1 MATAVALYF
10 KMSDISNRTIAAI
23 STALSESGI
32 GIIRVSGPD
41 AVSVCSEII
50 FDKKKEPVLM
60 NMQGGTFRHCYVFD
74 SDVIL
79 DECIVL
85 LYKAPH
91 SYTGE
96 DTVEIQCHG
105 GVYLLK
111 KILDLV
117 IAHGAILSA
126 PGEFTKRA
134 FLNSKMDLAQAE
146 AVMDLISSRS
156 EGALRASRDQ
166 MSGRVSSVIRD
177 LRARI
182 LYETAYIESAI
193 DDPEHYDLT
202 GYEDRLSDKV
212 SELSSEI
219 AELIRSYDSG
229 RFLREGIST
238 CIVGSP
244 NSGKSSLLNLLT
256 GHDRAIVSD
265 IPGTTRDTIEEYV
278 RLDDILLKVTDTAGI
293 RDTSDVIESI
303 GTKRALDAAES
314 ADLILFMIDGSEL
327 LTTDIMQIFSAIY
340 KQKVI
345 VILNKADKTLVV
357 RPSDIYEHLKES
369 AEREISLLSKEEF
382 FDRFPCIIM
391 SASGG
396 QGLEDL
402 KREIRKEFL
411 SGSITSSSD
420 VVITGLRHKELLSS
434 ALESLSNV
442 SVGIRDG
449 VEIDVYCVDLYDAY
463 KKLGLIIGEE
473 LGDDLADEI
482 FSKFCMGK

>member
-1 MATAVALYF
+1 MTDNLQ
-10 KMSDISNRTIAAI
+10 KTIAAI

-41 AVSVCSEII
+41 AVKICSEIL
-50 FDKKKEPVLM
+50 FDKKKESVLDKM
-60 NMQGGTFRHCYVFD
+60 EAGTFRHCYVFD
-74 SDVIL
+74 SDEIL

-105 GVYLLK
+105 GVFLLK
-111 KILDLV
+111 KVLDLV
-117 IAHGAILSA
+117 TSHGAVLSA

-166 MSGRVSSVIRD
+166 MSGRVSEAIKD
-177 LRARI
+177 LRAKI

-202 GYEDRLSDKV
+202 GYEDKLSETVDNISDKIT
-212 SELSSEI
+212 EM
-219 AELIRSYDSG
+219 IRSYDSG
-229 RFLREGIST
+229 KFVREGIST

-244 NSGKSSLLNLLT
+244 NSGKSSLLNLLA

-265 IPGTTRDTIEEYV
+265 IPGTTRDTIEEYI

-293 RDTSDVIESI
+293 RDTDDVIESI
-303 GTKRALDAAES
+303 GTKRALSAAEN
-314 ADLILFMIDGSEL
+314 ADLILFMIDGSEY
-327 LTTDIMQIFSAIY
+327 LTTEIMQIFSAVY
-340 KQKVI
+340 KQKLI
-345 VILNKADKTLVV
+345 IILNKADKTLKV
-357 RPSDIYEHLKES
+357 RPDDVYIHLKES
-369 AEREISLLSKEEF
+369 ADREISALTKEEF
-382 FDRFPCIIM
+382 FDRYPCIIM

-402 KREIRKEFL
+402 KRTVRAGFL
-411 SGSITSSSD
+411 SGDITSKSD
-420 VVITGLRHKELLSS
+420 VVITGLRHKELLTD
-434 ALESLSNV
+434 ALESLNGV
-442 SVGIRDG
+442 KEGIASG
-449 VEIDVYCVDLYDAY
+449 VEIDVYCGDLYNAY

>member
-1 MATAVALYF
+1 MTDNLQ
-10 KMSDISNRTIAAI
+10 KTIAAI

-41 AVSVCSEII
+41 AVKICSEIL
-50 FDKKKEPVLM
+50 FDKKKESVLDKM
-60 NMQGGTFRHCYVFD
+60 EAGTFRHCYVFD
-74 SDVIL
+74 SDEIL

-105 GVYLLK
+105 GVFLLK
-111 KILDLV
+111 KVLDLV
-117 IAHGAILSA
+117 TSHGAVLSA

-166 MSGRVSSVIRD
+166 MSGRVSEAIKD
-177 LRARI
+177 LRAKI

-202 GYEDRLSDKV
+202 GYEDKLSETVDDISDKIT
-212 SELSSEI
+212 EM
-219 AELIRSYDSG
+219 IRSYDSG
-229 RFLREGIST
+229 KFVREGIST

-244 NSGKSSLLNLLT
+244 NSGKSSLLNLLA

-265 IPGTTRDTIEEYV
+265 IPGTTRDTIEEYI

-293 RDTSDVIESI
+293 RDTDDVIESI
-303 GTKRALDAAES
+303 GTKRALSAAEN
-314 ADLILFMIDGSEL
+314 ADLILFMIDGSEY
-327 LTTDIMQIFSAIY
+327 LTTEIMQIFSAVY
-340 KQKVI
+340 KQKLI
-345 VILNKADKTLVV
+345 IILNKADKTLKV
-357 RPSDIYEHLKES
+357 RPDDVYIHLKES
-369 AEREISLLSKEEF
+369 ADREISALTKEEF
-382 FDRFPCIIM
+382 FDRYPCIIM

-402 KREIRKEFL
+402 KRTVRAGFL
-411 SGSITSSSD
+411 SGDITSKSD
-420 VVITGLRHKELLSS
+420 VVITGLRHKELLTD
-434 ALESLSNV
+434 ALESLNGVKEGIV
-442 SVGIRDG
+442 SG
-449 VEIDVYCVDLYDAY
+449 VEIDVYCGDLYNAY

>member
-1 MATAVALYF
+1 MTDNLQ
-10 KMSDISNRTIAAI
+10 KTIAAI

-41 AVSVCSEII
+41 AVKICSEII
-50 FDKKKEPVLM
+50 FDKKKESVPDKM
-60 NMQGGTFRHCYVFD
+60 EAGTFRHCYVFD
-74 SDVIL
+74 KEEIL

-111 KILDLV
+111 KVLDLV
-117 IAHGAILSA
+117 TSHGAVLSA

-166 MSGRVSSVIRD
+166 MSGRVSEAIRD
-177 LRARI
+177 LRAKI
-182 LYETAYIESAI
+182 LYETAFIESAI

-202 GYEDRLSDKV
+202 GYEERLSETVNEISDKIT
-212 SELSSEI
+212 EM
-219 AELIRSYDSG
+219 IRSYDSG
-229 RFLREGIST
+229 RFVREGIAT

-256 GHDRAIVSD
+256 GQDRAIVSD

-293 RDTSDVIESI
+293 RDTDDVIESI
-303 GTKRALDAAES
+303 GTKRAFEAAEN
-314 ADLILFMIDGSEL
+314 ADLILFMIDASEY
-327 LTTDIMQIFSAIY
+327 LTLDIMQIFSAVY
-340 KQKVI
+340 KRKLI
-345 VILNKADKTLVV
+345 IILNKADKTLMV
-357 RPSDIYEHLKES
+357 RQDDVYLHLKES
-369 AEREISLLSKEEF
+369 ADKEISALSKEEF
-382 FDRFPCIIM
+382 FDRYPCIVM

-396 QGLEDL
+396 QGLEEL
-402 KREIRKEFL
+402 KRTIRAGFL
-411 SGSITSSSD
+411 SGDITSKSY
-420 VVITGLRHKELLSS
+420 VVITGLRHKELLSD
-434 ALESLSNV
+434 ALGSLSGV
-442 SVGIRDG
+442 KEGIEAG
-449 VEIDVYCVDLYDAY
+449 VEIDVYCGDLYDAY

>member
-1 MATAVALYF
+1 MTDNLQ
-10 KMSDISNRTIAAI
+10 KTIAAI

-41 AVSVCSEII
+41 AVKICSEIL
-50 FDKKKEPVLM
+50 FDKKKESVLDKM
-60 NMQGGTFRHCYVFD
+60 EAGTFRHCYVFD
-74 SDVIL
+74 SDEIL

-105 GVYLLK
+105 GVFLLK
-111 KILDLV
+111 KVLDLV
-117 IAHGAILSA
+117 TAHGAVLSA

-166 MSGRVSSVIRD
+166 MSGRVSEAIKD
-177 LRARI
+177 LRAKI

-202 GYEDRLSDKV
+202 GYEDKLSETVDNISDKIT
-212 SELSSEI
+212 EM
-219 AELIRSYDSG
+219 IRSYDSG
-229 RFLREGIST
+229 KFVREGIST

-244 NSGKSSLLNLLT
+244 NSGKSSLLNLLA

-265 IPGTTRDTIEEYV
+265 IPGTTRDTIEEYI

-293 RDTSDVIESI
+293 RDTDDVIESI
-303 GTKRALDAAES
+303 GTKRALSAAEN
-314 ADLILFMIDGSEL
+314 ADLILFMIDGSEY
-327 LTTDIMQIFSAIY
+327 LTTEIMQIFSAVY
-340 KQKVI
+340 KQKLI
-345 VILNKADKTLVV
+345 IILNKADKILKV
-357 RPSDIYEHLKES
+357 RPDDVYIHLKES
-369 AEREISLLSKEEF
+369 ADREISALTKEEF
-382 FDRFPCIIM
+382 FDRYPCIIM

-402 KREIRKEFL
+402 KRTVRAGFL
-411 SGSITSSSD
+411 SGDITSKSD
-420 VVITGLRHKELLSS
+420 VVITGLRHKELLTD
-434 ALESLSNV
+434 ALESLNGV
-442 SVGIRDG
+442 KEGIASG
-449 VEIDVYCVDLYDAY
+449 VEIDVYCGDLYNAY

>member
-1 MATAVALYF
+1 MTDNLQ
-10 KMSDISNRTIAAI
+10 KTIAAI

-41 AVSVCSEII
+41 AVKICSEIL
-50 FDKKKEPVLM
+50 FDKKKESVLDKM
-60 NMQGGTFRHCYVFD
+60 EAGTFRHCYVFD
-74 SDVIL
+74 SDEIL

-85 LYKAPH
+85 LYKAPL

-105 GVYLLK
+105 GVFLLK
-111 KILDLV
+111 KVLDLV
-117 IAHGAILSA
+117 TAHGAVLSV

-166 MSGRVSSVIRD
+166 MSGRVSEAIKD
-177 LRARI
+177 LRAKI

-202 GYEDRLSDKV
+202 GYEDKLSETVDNISDKIT
-212 SELSSEI
+212 EM
-219 AELIRSYDSG
+219 IRSYDSG
-229 RFLREGIST
+229 KFVREGIST

-244 NSGKSSLLNLLT
+244 NSGKSSLLNLLA

-265 IPGTTRDTIEEYV
+265 IPGTTRDTIEEYI

-293 RDTSDVIESI
+293 RDTDDVIESI
-303 GTKRALDAAES
+303 GTKRALSAAEN
-314 ADLILFMIDGSEL
+314 ADLILFMIDGSEY
-327 LTTDIMQIFSAIY
+327 LTTEIMQIFSAVY
-340 KQKVI
+340 KQKLI
-345 VILNKADKTLVV
+345 IILNKADKILKV
-357 RPSDIYEHLKES
+357 RPDDVYIHLKES
-369 AEREISLLSKEEF
+369 ADREISALTKEEF
-382 FDRFPCIIM
+382 FDRYPCIIM

-402 KREIRKEFL
+402 KRTVRAGFL
-411 SGSITSSSD
+411 SGDITSKSD
-420 VVITGLRHKELLSS
+420 VVITGLRHKELLTD
-434 ALESLSNV
+434 ALESLNGV
-442 SVGIRDG
+442 KEGIASG
-449 VEIDVYCVDLYDAY
+449 VEIDVYCGDLYNAY

>member
-1 MATAVALYF
+1 MTDNLQ
-10 KMSDISNRTIAAI
+10 KTIAAI

-41 AVSVCSEII
+41 AVKICSEIL
-50 FDKKKEPVLM
+50 FDKKKESVLDKM
-60 NMQGGTFRHCYVFD
+60 EAGTFRHCYVFD
-74 SDVIL
+74 SDEIL

-105 GVYLLK
+105 GVFLLK
-111 KILDLV
+111 KVLDLV
-117 IAHGAILSA
+117 TSHGAVLSA

-166 MSGRVSSVIRD
+166 MSGRVSEAIKD
-177 LRARI
+177 LRAKI

-202 GYEDRLSDKV
+202 GYEDKLSETVDNISDKIT
-212 SELSSEI
+212 EM
-219 AELIRSYDSG
+219 IRSYDSG
-229 RFLREGIST
+229 KFVREGIST

-244 NSGKSSLLNLLT
+244 NSGKSSLLNLLA

-265 IPGTTRDTIEEYV
+265 IPGTTRDTIEEYI

-293 RDTSDVIESI
+293 RDTDDVIESI
-303 GTKRALDAAES
+303 GTKRALSAAEN
-314 ADLILFMIDGSEL
+314 ADLILFMIDGSEY
-327 LTTDIMQIFSAIY
+327 LTTEIMQIFSAVY
-340 KQKVI
+340 KQKLI
-345 VILNKADKTLVV
+345 IILNKADKILKV
-357 RPSDIYEHLKES
+357 RPDDVYIHLKES
-369 AEREISLLSKEEF
+369 ADREISALTKEEF
-382 FDRFPCIIM
+382 FDRYPCIIM

-402 KREIRKEFL
+402 KRTVRAGFL
-411 SGSITSSSD
+411 SGDITSKSD
-420 VVITGLRHKELLSS
+420 VVITGLRHKELLTD
-434 ALESLSNV
+434 ALESLNGV
-442 SVGIRDG
+442 KEGIASG
-449 VEIDVYCVDLYDAY
+449 VEIDVYCGDLYNAY

>member
-1 MATAVALYF
+1 MNDNLQ
-10 KMSDISNRTIAAI
+10 KTIAAI

-41 AVSVCSEII
+41 AVKICSEIL
-50 FDKKKEPVLM
+50 FDKKKESVLDGM
-60 NMQGGTFRHCYVFD
+60 DAGTFRHCYVFKGD
-74 SDVIL
+74 EIL

-105 GVYLLK
+105 GVFLLK
-111 KILDLV
+111 KVLDLV
-117 IAHGAILSA
+117 VSHGVVLSA

-166 MSGRVSSVIRD
+166 MSGRVSEAIKD
-177 LRARI
+177 LRAKI

-202 GYEDRLSDKV
+202 GYEEKLSATVAGISDRI
-212 SELSSEI
+212 SEM
-219 AELIRSYDSG
+219 IRSYDSG
-229 RFLREGIST
+229 KFVREGIAT

-293 RDTSDVIESI
+293 RDTDDVIESI
-303 GTKRALDAAES
+303 GTKRAFTAAEN
-314 ADLILFMIDGSEL
+314 ADLILFMIDGSEY
-327 LTTDIMQIFSAIY
+327 LTTEIMQIFSAVYRKKLI
-340 KQKVI
+340 I
-345 VILNKADKTLVV
+345 ILNKADKTLMV
-357 RPSDIYEHLKES
+357 RPDDVYNHLKES
-369 AEREISLLSKEEF
+369 ADKEISSLSKEEF
-382 FDRFPCIIM
+382 FEKYPCIIM

-402 KREIRKEFL
+402 KRTVRAGFL
-411 SGSITSSSD
+411 SGDITSKSD
-420 VVITGLRHKELLSS
+420 VVITGLRHKELLAD
-434 ALESLSNV
+434 ALECLSGV
-442 SVGIRDG
+442 KEGIESG
-449 VEIDVYCVDLYDAY
+449 VEIDVYCGDLYNAY

>member
-1 MATAVALYF
+1 MTDNLQ
-10 KMSDISNRTIAAI
+10 KTIAAI
-23 STALSESGI
+23 STAMSESGI

-41 AVSVCSEII
+41 AVKICSEII
-50 FDKKKEPVLM
+50 FDKKKESVPDKM
-60 NMQGGTFRHCYVFD
+60 EAGTFRHCYVYD
-74 SDVIL
+74 SDEML

-105 GVYLLK
+105 GVFLLK
-111 KILDLV
+111 KVLDLV
-117 IAHGAILSA
+117 ISHGAVHAA

-134 FLNSKMDLAQAE
+134 FLNSRMDLAQAE
-146 AVMDLISSRS
+146 AVMDIISSRS
-156 EGALRASRDQ
+156 ESALRASRNQ
-166 MSGRVSSVIRD
+166 MSGRVSEVIRN
-177 LRARI
+177 LRAGI

-202 GYEDRLSDKV
+202 GYEDRLSEMVTGISDKI
-212 SELSSEI
+212 SD
-219 AELIRSYDSG
+219 LIRSYDSG
-229 RFLREGIST
+229 KFVREGIST

-293 RDTSDVIESI
+293 RDTEDVIESI
-303 GTKRALDAAES
+303 GTKRALDAAKN

-327 LTTDIMQIFSAIY
+327 LTIDIMQIFSEVY

-345 VILNKADKTLVV
+345 IILNKADKTLMV
-357 RPSDIYEHLKES
+357 RTDDVYNHLRES
-369 AEREISLLSKEEF
+369 ADQEIHDLSKEEF
-382 FDRFPCIIM
+382 FDRYPCIVM

-402 KREIRKEFL
+402 KRTVRAGFL
-411 SGSITSSSD
+411 AGDITSSSD
-420 VVITGLRHKELLSS
+420 VVITGLRHKELLAD
-434 ALESLSNV
+434 ALESLAGV
-442 SVGIRDG
+442 KEGIESG
-449 VEIDVYCVDLYDAY
+449 VEIDVYCVNLYDAY

>member
-1 MATAVALYF
+1 MTDNLQ
-10 KMSDISNRTIAAI
+10 KTIAAI

-41 AVSVCSEII
+41 AVGICSEIL
-50 FDKKKEPVLM
+50 FDKKKESVLDKM
-60 NMQGGTFRHCYVFD
+60 EAGSFRHCYVFD
-74 SDVIL
+74 SDRIL

-105 GVYLLK
+105 GVFLLK
-111 KILDLV
+111 KVLDLV
-117 IAHGAILSA
+117 VSHGAVLSA

-166 MSGRVSSVIRD
+166 MSGRVSEAVKD
-177 LRARI
+177 LRAKI

-202 GYEDRLSDKV
+202 GYEEKLSETVDDISDKIT
-212 SELSSEI
+212 EM
-219 AELIRSYDSG
+219 IRSYDSG
-229 RFLREGIST
+229 KFVREGIST

-278 RLDDILLKVTDTAGI
+278 SLDDILLKVTDTAGI
-293 RDTSDVIESI
+293 RDTEDVIESI
-303 GTKRALDAAES
+303 GTKRALSAAEN
-314 ADLILFMIDGSEL
+314 ADLILFMIDGSEY
-327 LTTDIMQIFSAIY
+327 LTTEIMQIFSAVY
-340 KQKVI
+340 KKKLI
-345 VILNKADKTLVV
+345 IILNKADKTLMV
-357 RPSDIYEHLKES
+357 RPDDVYNHLKES
-369 AEREISLLSKEEF
+369 AEKEISALTKEEF
-382 FDRFPCIIM
+382 FDRYPCIIM

-402 KREIRKEFL
+402 KRTVRAGFL
-411 SGSITSSSD
+411 SGDITSKSD
-420 VVITGLRHKELLSS
+420 VVITGLRHKELLAD
-434 ALESLSNV
+434 ALESLKGV
-442 SVGIRDG
+442 KEGIASG
-449 VEIDVYCVDLYDAY
+449 VEIDVYCGDLYNAY

>member
-1 MATAVALYF
+1 MTDNLQ
-10 KMSDISNRTIAAI
+10 KTIAAI

-41 AVSVCSEII
+41 AVKICSEIL
-50 FDKKKEPVLM
+50 FDKKKESVLDKM
-60 NMQGGTFRHCYVFD
+60 EAGTFKHCYVFD
-74 SDVIL
+74 SDEIL

-105 GVYLLK
+105 GVFLLK
-111 KILDLV
+111 KVLDLV
-117 IAHGAILSA
+117 TSHGAVLSA

-166 MSGRVSSVIRD
+166 MSGRVSDAIKD
-177 LRARI
+177 LRAKI

-202 GYEDRLSDKV
+202 GYEDKLSETVDDI
-212 SELSSEI
+212 SDRITEM
-219 AELIRSYDSG
+219 IRSYDSG
-229 RFLREGIST
+229 KFVREGIST

-244 NSGKSSLLNLLT
+244 NSGKSSLLNLLA

-265 IPGTTRDTIEEYV
+265 IPGTTRDTIEEYI

-293 RDTSDVIESI
+293 RDTDDVIESI
-303 GTKRALDAAES
+303 GTKRALSAAEN
-314 ADLILFMIDGSEL
+314 ADLILFMIDGSEY
-327 LTTDIMQIFSAIY
+327 LTTEIMQIFSAVY
-340 KQKVI
+340 KQKLI
-345 VILNKADKTLVV
+345 IILNKADKILKV
-357 RPSDIYEHLKES
+357 RPDDVYIHLKES
-369 AEREISLLSKEEF
+369 ADREISALTKEEF
-382 FDRFPCIIM
+382 FDRYPCIIM

-402 KREIRKEFL
+402 KRTVRAGFL
-411 SGSITSSSD
+411 SGDITSKSD
-420 VVITGLRHKELLSS
+420 VVITGLRHKELLTD
-434 ALESLSNV
+434 ALESLNGV
-442 SVGIRDG
+442 KEGIASG
-449 VEIDVYCVDLYDAY
+449 VEIDVYCGDLYNAY

>member
-1 MATAVALYF
+1 MTDNLQ
-10 KMSDISNRTIAAI
+10 KTIAAI

-41 AVSVCSEII
+41 AVKICSEII
-50 FDKKKEPVLM
+50 FDKKKESVPDKM
-60 NMQGGTFRHCYVFD
+60 EAGTFRHCYVYD
-74 SDVIL
+74 GDEIL

-111 KILDLV
+111 KALDLV
-117 IAHGAILSA
+117 TAHGAALSA

-166 MSGRVSSVIRD
+166 MSGRVSEAIRN
-177 LRARI
+177 LRAKI
-182 LYETAYIESAI
+182 LYETAFIESAI

-202 GYEDRLSDKV
+202 GYEEKLSGTVCEISDKIT
-212 SELSSEI
+212 EM
-219 AELIRSYDSG
+219 IRSYDSG
-229 RFLREGIST
+229 KFVREGIAT

-256 GHDRAIVSD
+256 GQDRAIVSD

-293 RDTSDVIESI
+293 RDTDDVIESI
-303 GTKRALDAAES
+303 GTKRAFEAAEN
-314 ADLILFMIDGSEL
+314 ADLILFMIDASEY
-327 LTTDIMQIFSAIY
+327 LTLDIMQIFSAVY
-340 KQKVI
+340 KRKLI
-345 VILNKADKTLVV
+345 IILNKADKTLMV
-357 RPSDIYEHLKES
+357 RPDDVYSHLKES
-369 AEREISLLSKEEF
+369 ADKEISALSKEEF
-382 FDRFPCIIM
+382 FEKYPCIIM

-396 QGLEDL
+396 QGLEEL
-402 KREIRKEFL
+402 KRTIRAGFL
-411 SGSITSSSD
+411 SGDITSKSD
-420 VVITGLRHKELLSS
+420 VVITGLRHKELLCA
-434 ALESLSNV
+434 ALESLDGV
-442 SVGIRDG
+442 KEGIEAG
-449 VEIDVYCVDLYDAY
+449 VEIDVYCGDLYDAY

>member
-1 MATAVALYF
+1 MTDNLQ
-10 KMSDISNRTIAAI
+10 KTIAAI
-23 STALSESGI
+23 STAVSESGI

-41 AVSVCSEII
+41 AVKICSEII
-50 FDKKKEPVLM
+50 FDKKKESVPDKM
-60 NMQGGTFRHCYVFD
+60 EAGTFRHCYVFD
-74 SDVIL
+74 GDEIL

-105 GVYLLK
+105 GVFLLK
-111 KILDLV
+111 KVLDLV
-117 IAHGAILSA
+117 ITHGAVLSA

-134 FLNSKMDLAQAE
+134 FFNSKMDLAQAE

-166 MSGRVSSVIRD
+166 MSGRVSDAIKD
-177 LRARI
+177 LRAKI

-202 GYEDRLSDKV
+202 GYEDRLSETV
-212 SELSSEI
+212 ERLSKRI
-219 AELIRSYDSG
+219 GELIGSYDSG
-229 RFLREGIST
+229 RFVREGIAT

-256 GHDRAIVSD
+256 GQDRAIVSD

-293 RDTSDVIESI
+293 RDTEDVIESI
-303 GTKRALDAAES
+303 GTKRALSAAES

-327 LTTDIMQIFSAIY
+327 LTTDIMQIFSAVY
-340 KQKVI
+340 KQKLI
-345 VILNKADKTLVV
+345 IILNKADKTLMV
-357 RPSDIYEHLKES
+357 RPDDVYNHLRES
-369 AEREISLLSKEEF
+369 ADKEIFDLSKEVF
-382 FDRFPCIIM
+382 FDRYPCIIM

-402 KREIRKEFL
+402 KRTIRAGFL
-411 SGSITSSSD
+411 SGDIQSKSD
-420 VVITGLRHKELLSS
+420 VVITGLRHKELLSD
-434 ALESLSNV
+434 ALESLSGV
-442 SVGIRDG
+442 KEGIDSG
-449 VEIDVYCVDLYDAY
+449 VEIDVYCVNLYDAY

>member
-1 MATAVALYF
+1 MTDNLQ
-10 KMSDISNRTIAAI
+10 KTIAAI

-41 AVSVCSEII
+41 AVKICSEIL
-50 FDKKKEPVLM
+50 FDKKKESVLDKM
-60 NMQGGTFRHCYVFD
+60 EAGTFRHCYVYD
-74 SDVIL
+74 SDEIL

-105 GVYLLK
+105 GVFLLK
-111 KILDLV
+111 KVLDLV
-117 IAHGAILSA
+117 TAHGAALSA

-156 EGALRASRDQ
+156 EGALKASRDQ
-166 MSGRVSSVIRD
+166 MSGRVSDAIKD
-177 LRARI
+177 LRAKI

-202 GYEDRLSDKV
+202 GYEDKLSETVDNISDKIT
-212 SELSSEI
+212 EM
-219 AELIRSYDSG
+219 IRSYDSG
-229 RFLREGIST
+229 KFIREGIST

-244 NSGKSSLLNLLT
+244 NSGKSSLLNLLA
-256 GHDRAIVSD
+256 GHERAIVSD
-265 IPGTTRDTIEEYV
+265 IPGTTRDTIEEYI

-293 RDTSDVIESI
+293 RDTDDVIESI
-303 GTKRALDAAES
+303 GTRRAFSAAEN
-314 ADLILFMIDGSEL
+314 ADLILFMIDGSEY
-327 LTTDIMQIFSAIY
+327 LTTEIMQIFSAVY
-340 KQKVI
+340 KQKLI
-345 VILNKADKTLVV
+345 IILNKADKTLKV
-357 RPSDIYEHLKES
+357 RPDDVYIHLKES
-369 AEREISLLSKEEF
+369 ADREISALTKEEF
-382 FDRFPCIIM
+382 FDRYPCIIM

-402 KREIRKEFL
+402 KRTVRAGFL
-411 SGSITSSSD
+411 SGDITSKSD
-420 VVITGLRHKELLSS
+420 VVITGLRHKELLAD
-434 ALESLSNV
+434 ALESLNGV
-442 SVGIRDG
+442 KEGIESG
-449 VEIDVYCVDLYDAY
+449 VEIDVYCGDLYNAY